1 MDCLFCK
8 ITSGEIPS
16 KTIYENE
23 HVKAIMDIN
32 PTSNGHILII
42 PKKHVTDFTEMDN
55 VTLGHINNAAK
66 IIKEKLYNALNPD
79 GLVLVVNYGLTQE
92 VKHYHLHLI
101 PAYKKHQ
108 DLIDVEKIY
117 NKIKTQ

>member
-42 PKKHVTDFTEMDN
+42 PKKHVTDFTEM
-55 VTLGHINNAAK
+55 VAAVLP
-66 IIKEKLYNALNPD
+66 I
-79 GLVLVVNYGLTQE
+79 GLAVFTATFA
-92 VKHYHLHLI
+92 VK
-101 PAYKKHQ
+101 KGMKFF
-108 DLIDVEKIY
+108 K
-117 NKIKTQ
+117 NM

>member
-42 PKKHVTDFTEMDN
+42 PKNMLL
-55 VTLGHINNAAK
+55 TLLKWIM
-66 IIKEKLYNALNPD
+66 LL
-79 GLVLVVNYGLTQE
+79 
-92 VKHYHLHLI
+92 
-101 PAYKKHQ
+101 
-108 DLIDVEKIY
+108 
-117 NKIKTQ
+117 

>member
-23 HVKAIMDIN
+23 HLKAIMDIN

-55 VTLGHINNAAK
+55 VTLGHINDAAK
-66 IIKEKLYNALNPD
+66 IVKEKLYNALNPD

-92 VKHYHLHLI
+92 VK
-101 PAYKKHQ
+101 
-108 DLIDVEKIY
+108 EIY
-117 NKIKTQ
+117 NKIK

>member
-55 VTLGHINNAAK
+55 VTLGHINDAAK
-66 IIKEKLYNALNPD
+66 IVKEKLYNALKYEQPEIMVD
-79 GLVLVVNYGLTQE
+79 PEIAARAVLP
-92 VKHYHLHLI
+92 I
-101 PAYKKHQ
+101 KKM
-108 DLIDVEKIY
+108 LELSK
-117 NKIKTQ
+117 

>member
-55 VTLGHINNAAK
+55 VTLGHINDAAK
-66 IIKEKLYNALNPD
+66 IVKDVKYYAYLMDAFLFIFCIIFGIKMSKFKKSEFNKYL
-79 GLVLVVNYGLTQE
+79 
-92 VKHYHLHLI
+92 
-101 PAYKKHQ
+101 KKH
-108 DLIDVEKIY
+108 ISNE
-117 NKIKTQ
+117 N

>member
-32 PTSNGHILII
+32 PTSN
-42 PKKHVTDFTEMDN
+42 DFTEMDN
-55 VTLGHINNAAK
+55 VTLGHINDAAK
-66 IIKEKLYNALNPD
+66 IVKEKLYNALNPD

-108 DLIDVEKIY
+108 DLIDVEEIY
-117 NKIKTQ
+117 NKIK